1 MYIKHTLSNTVDLLT
16 LILSI
21 YFFAHLMACLFHYI
35 GIVSE
40 DGISQTWLIKRGIRE
55 ADVWIRYNNSFYWA
69 AMTITTV
76 GYGDIIPANNTE
88 MIFAN
93 VMMFLSSFIFAYSM
107 NSIGIILRNI
117 YERNK
122 NYK

>member
-1 MYIKHTLSNTVDLLT
+1 M
-16 LILSI
+16 
-21 YFFAHLMACLFHYI
+21 
-35 GIVSE
+35 
-40 DGISQTWLIKRGIRE
+40 KRGIRDS
-55 ADVWIRYNNSFYWA
+55 DVWIRYNNSFYWA

>member
-1 MYIKHTLSNTVDLLT
+1 
-16 LILSI
+16 
-21 YFFAHLMACLFHYI
+21 
-35 GIVSE
+35 
-40 DGISQTWLIKRGIRE
+40 
-55 ADVWIRYNNSFYWA
+55 
-69 AMTITTV
+69 
-76 GYGDIIPANNTE
+76 